1 MSASPSSAAV
11 IFDDLG
17 AARRACG
24 RGEVVAQLAPLSR
37 WIVVD
42 IVDFNAY
49 ALTCG
54 WVMDVSA
61 DTFLRPRCIDCD
73 GFVEISR
80 PEEERCGACQVEHEE
95 GPIRLPSAS
104 ERIARALWG
113 VQDRAFGRMPMTG
126 QEG

>member
-1 MSASPSSAAV
+1 MIAPSSSAAV

-73 GFVEISR
+73 GFVEASQ
-80 PEEERCGACQVEHEE
+80 PTAERCGPCQVEHEE
-95 GPIRLPSAS
+95 GLPSAS

-113 VQDRAFGRMPMTG
+113 VQDRAFGRVPMAG